1 LVILRCSTS
10 VIKELIAYE
19 DMTWCHVAIWRRSR
33 DMDWLRWIEW
43 LV

>member
-1 LVILRCSTS
+1 LRCSTS

-33 DMDWLRWIEW
+33 IWLDFDG
-43 LV
+43 LSG